1 MLMNSVV
8 NHGSEGDKTIM
19 AKKITATTPVGVF
32 TRRTART
39 YSHVIVQHTTAA
51 DLEDDRL
58 DRIEC
63 LSGSTARWRKH
74 VELND
79 YHAEHP
85 HGHDIAVNNL
95 ARTEEALAKM
105 PSTPITEDGYKAIS
119 WVGRPDLLAARLKGR
134 QDCTAYP
141 VDA

>member
-1 MLMNSVV
+1 MLMNSKV
-8 NHGSEGDKTIM
+8 NHASEGDKTIM
-19 AKKITATTPVGVF
+19 ANKITATTPVGVF
-32 TRRTART
+32 TRRTDRT

-58 DRIEC
+58 DRIER
-63 LSGSTARWRKH
+63 LTGSTATWRKH
-74 VELND
+74 IELND
-79 YHAEHP
+79 YD
-85 HGHDIAVNNL
+85 HDCAAWNL
-95 ARTEEALAKM
+95 ARTEEALAKV

-119 WVGRPDLLAARLKGR
+119 WVGRPDLLAARLNGR

>member
-1 MLMNSVV
+1 
-8 NHGSEGDKTIM
+8 M

-32 TRRTART
+32 TRRTDRT

-58 DRIEC
+58 DTIER
-63 LSGSTARWRKH
+63 LTRSAPRWRKH

-79 YHAEHP
+79 YAY
-85 HGHDIAVNNL
+85 GDAAWNL
-95 ARTEEALAKM
+95 ARTEEALAKV

-119 WVGRPDLLAARLKGR
+119 WVGRPDLLAARLNGR

-141 VDA
+141 VDRSIPSY

>member
-1 MLMNSVV
+1 MYTYPIMLMNSVV

-19 AKKITATTPVGVF
+19 ANKITATTPVGVF

-51 DLEDDRL
+51 DLEDARL
-58 DRIEC
+58 DRIEN
-63 LSGSTARWRKH
+63 LTSSTECWRKH

-79 YHAEHP
+79 YHHNCA
-85 HGHDIAVNNL
+85 AYNL
-95 ARTEEALAKM
+95 ARTEEALAKV

-119 WVGRPDLLAARLKGR
+119 WVGRPDLLAARLNGR